1 MKMPTLLKAIQEE
14 LAQGH
19 VAVVQLVST
28 SEAMLD
34 RRLAAMSADE
44 RATLD
49 IDLSPREAI

>member
-1 MKMPTLLKAIQEE
+1 MPTLLKAIQEE